1 MKRVD
6 APLGIVVAGLVL
18 LVGSAAWKWLP
29 GILLGTAA
37 VLGAMAASWQKRR

>member
-6 APLGIVVAGLVL
+6 VPLGIVVAGLVL
-18 LVGSAAWKWLP
+18 LVGSAVGKWLP
-29 GILLGTAA
+29 GIVIGTAA